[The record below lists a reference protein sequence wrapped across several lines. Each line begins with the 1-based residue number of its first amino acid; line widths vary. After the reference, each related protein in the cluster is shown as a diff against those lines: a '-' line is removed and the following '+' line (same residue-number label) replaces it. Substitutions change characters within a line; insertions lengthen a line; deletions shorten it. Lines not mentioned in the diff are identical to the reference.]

1 MNRRSALKNLSL
13 VLGTS
18 ALPSWAYQ
26 WNQQSFSAL
35 LGPNTELLGAV
46 VNAIIPET
54 DSPGAKTIGAHLYIE
69 RMVKDCMSKEDQQAF
84 QNGLQK
90 LASAALKNFQK
101 SFPALSSQEQI
112 SLLTSLQNSTLPE
125 ETQFFK
131 RLKGLTVASYT
142 SSEYFLTQHRNYTM
156 APGFYHGCVPVQ

>member
-13 VLGTS
+13 VLGTT
-18 ALPSWAYQ
+18 ALPNWAYQ
-26 WNQQSFSAL
+26 WNKQSLPAFQ
-35 LGPNTELLGAV
+35 GPNSELLGAI

-69 RMVKDCMSKEDQQAF
+69 RMVKDCMSQEDQQAF

-90 LASAALKNFQK
+90 LASWANKNYQK
-101 SFPALSSQEQI
+101 AFPLLSSQEQI
-112 SLLTSLQNSTLPE
+112 SLLTSLQNSTQPE
-125 ETQFFK
+125 ENQFFK
-131 RLKGLTVASYT
+131 RLKGLTIASYL

>member
-18 ALPSWAYQ
+18 ALPNWAYQ
-26 WNQQSFSAL
+26 WNTQSFTAL
-35 LGPNTELLGAV
+35 HGPNTDLLGSI

-69 RMVKDCMSKEDQQAF
+69 RMVKDCMSQEEQKAF

-90 LASAALKNFQK
+90 VSNTAKQSYQK
-101 SFPALSSQEQI
+101 TFPQLSTQEQI
-112 SLLTSLQNSTLPE
+112 SLLTSLQNSSIPE
-125 ETQFFK
+125 ESQFFK
-131 RLKGLTVASYT
+131 RLKGLTLASYM

-156 APGFYHGCVPVQ
+156 APGFFHGCVPVQ